1 MYQGFETCLHLEPLP
16 SALVSL
22 PEPSFVV
29 SWLSQP
35 LGTIVFDPDPF
46 TVVIAALVWDG
57 GGSRSTLCDAM
68 VILTITVAAEEYT

>member
-1 MYQGFETCLHLEPLP
+1 
-16 SALVSL
+16 
-22 PEPSFVV
+22 V